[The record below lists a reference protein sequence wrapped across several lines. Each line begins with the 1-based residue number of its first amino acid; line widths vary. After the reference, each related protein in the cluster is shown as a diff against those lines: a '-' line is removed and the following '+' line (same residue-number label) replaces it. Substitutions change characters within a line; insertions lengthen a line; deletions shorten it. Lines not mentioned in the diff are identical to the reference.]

1 MTATG
6 AKRRLRSSLPL
17 GADYR
22 RLWFASALSN
32 LGDGVFQV
40 ALPLLALRIT
50 RSPGWIAGLQLA
62 FRLPW
67 LLFALPAGALAD
79 RLDRRRT
86 MVNADLIRAVL
97 IGSLAV
103 LVALE
108 QEMLWV
114 LYVVAFGLGV
124 GETLFDT
131 AAQSVMPMIVGR
143 EQLSK
148 ANGRLYGVE
157 VTMNQ
162 FVGPPL
168 GGLLAGTVIA
178 FAFAGSAAVYLVA
191 AMALAMMAGRFKPR
205 RAGGTPRRLGTEIAE
220 GLRYLARHRL
230 LRTLAFMVGVMNLMN
245 TAAFSVLP
253 LFAVKPG
260 ALGLS
265 EAGFGLFLTAL
276 AVGAL
281 GGSLLAPSIEKAL
294 GRARALL
301 VAVFGS
307 ALFTAGPA
315 CFTTVAPNVTV
326 LVIGGV
332 LMVVWNVITVSLR
345 QRIVPEHL
353 MGRVNAGYR
362 LVAWG
367 MMPLG
372 AGVGGLVA
380 EWLGVRA
387 VFAIASVAQLGLLA
401 CFCVVTDSAIDEA
414 ETVEQAAV
422 TP

>member
-1 MTATG
+1 M
-6 AKRRLRSSLPL
+6 
-17 GADYR
+17 
-22 RLWFASALSN
+22 
-32 LGDGVFQV
+32 
-40 ALPLLALRIT
+40 
-50 RSPGWIAGLQLA
+50 
-62 FRLPW
+62 
-67 LLFALPAGALAD
+67 LFALHAGALAD

-86 MVNADLIRAVL
+86 MVSADLIRAVL

-103 LVALE
+103 VVALE
-108 QEMLWV
+108 HETLWV
-114 LYVVAFGLGV
+114 LYVVAFWLGV

-143 EQLSK
+143 DQLSK

-178 FAFAGSAAVYLVA
+178 LAFAGSAAAYFLA
-191 AMALAMMAGRFKPR
+191 AVALAMMAGRFKPR
-205 RAGGTPRRLGTEIAE
+205 RGGGTPRGLGTDIVE
-220 GLRYLARHRL
+220 GLRYLAGHRL

-301 VAVFGS
+301 VAVLGS

-326 LVIGGV
+326 LVIGGG

-367 MMPLG
+367 MMPIG

-387 VFAIASVAQLGLLA
+387 VFAIASVVQLGLLA
-401 CFCVVTDSAIDEA
+401 CFRVVTDSAIGDAEA
-414 ETVEQAAV
+414 VEQAAV